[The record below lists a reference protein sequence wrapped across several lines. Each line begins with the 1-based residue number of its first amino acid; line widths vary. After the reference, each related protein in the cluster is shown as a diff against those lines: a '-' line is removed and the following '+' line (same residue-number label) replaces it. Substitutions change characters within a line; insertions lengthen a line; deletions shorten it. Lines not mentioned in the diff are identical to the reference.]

1 MLRWLPENAST
12 YGKDIDSLFSL
23 IYNIT
28 GVTFILVMTVMVAFL
43 ILFRRREGR
52 RATYLHGNTYLEIL
66 WTVVTAGIMIMLTI
80 MSRPLWGRIKESLPA
95 SEIQVRVTAKQF
107 SWEIVYPGPD
117 GEFRTEDDLR
127 ADNNMNVPVNQ
138 VVRVILKSDD
148 VIHSLFIPN
157 LRFKQDAVPGRDI
170 DSWFE
175 ATRPGKYE
183 MPCAEL
189 CGFGHSGMKGYL
201 TVHSAEDYQRWV
213 ERNWPS
219 SQEEDS

>member
-1 MLRWLPENAST
+1 
-12 YGKDIDSLFSL
+12 
-23 IYNIT
+23 
-28 GVTFILVMTVMVAFL
+28 MTVMVAFL

-117 GEFRTEDDLR
+117 GEFGTEDDLR

>member
-28 GVTFILVMTVMVAFL
+28 GVTFILVMTAMVAFL
-43 ILFRRREGR
+43 ILFRHREGR
-52 RATYLHGNTYLEIL
+52 RARYLHGNTYLEIL

-95 SEIQVRVTAKQF
+95 SEIHVRVTARQF

-117 GEFRTEDDLR
+117 GKFGTEDDLR
-127 ADNNMNVPVNQ
+127 ADNDLNVPVNQ